1 MNLNDES
8 QCDVVG
14 VGKLVGQSG
23 RQLVT
28 ADWEVAARWRRTSH
42 HGGHVGNEAV
52 QIHGVHVSGRVL
64 RRQCEYHS
72 GYQLCQLID

>member
-1 MNLNDES
+1 VNLNDES
-8 QCDVVG
+8 QCDVVS

-28 ADWEVAARWRRTSH
+28 ADWEVAARWHGTSH
-42 HGGHVGNEAV
+42 HGGHVGDEAV

-64 RRQCEYHS
+64 CGQCEYHS
-72 GYQLCQLID
+72 RDQLC